1 MYKAKV
7 INVESLGPLPNS
19 DNLNLLTY
27 NGMEFIVGK
36 DLKIGDMVVLFPAD
50 GQLSHEYCRNNNL
63 YSDSSLNKDTT
74 QKGYFGDNRKVK
86 SIRLRGNTSEGF
98 VAKME
103 TLNYLGRFS
112 LRVGDEFDSI
122 NGQEVCRKF
131 VSQATQRRL
140 KEFNRNTEPKFKKY
154 HFNLPE
160 HYDTEQMDYNYDKL
174 PDVCDVII
182 TAKVHGTSA
191 RTGYNLVDVDI
202 TNKLVDFMMRKLYPV
217 TQLVNRVFKK
227 SIFHR
232 SYKSE
237 YQHVSGTRHTI
248 INNREDITNE
258 GGQEYFRWQWHN
270 IIAPNLKKDEV
281 FYYEICG
288 YDSMGVPIMS
298 PQDTTSLKDK
308 TFQNKFGKKM
318 VYSYGCSE
326 GGTKVFIYRITQNGV
341 DLPFSEV
348 MKRCDE
354 LGFYHVPVLVH
365 SCGVENPGPF
375 IKQKLSEL
383 LDNGPS
389 MIDQTHIE
397 EGYVVRIE
405 YEGRHKTYKAKN
417 SYFKILEGYMKELD
431 VVDMEEAS

>member
-7 INVESLGPLPNS
+7 ISVESLGPLPNS

-36 DLKIGDMVVLFPAD
+36 DLKVGDMVVLFPAD

-74 QKGYFGDNRKVK
+74 LKGYFGDNRKVK

-112 LRVGDEFDSI
+112 LKIGDEFDSI

-131 VSQATQRRL
+131 VSQSTQRRL
-140 KEFNRNTEPKFKKY
+140 NEFNRNAEPKFKKY
-154 HFNLPE
+154 HYNLPE

-182 TAKVHGTSA
+182 TAKCHGTSA
-191 RTGYNLVDVDI
+191 RTGYNVVDVDV
-202 TNKLVDFMMRKLYPV
+202 TNKFVDFLMRKLGKLVYFV
-217 TQLVNRVFKK
+217 NKAAKKQL
-227 SIFHR
+227 IHR

-237 YQHVSGTRHTI
+237 YQHVSGTRHTV
-248 INNREDITNE
+248 INTRRDITE
-258 GGQEYFRWQWHN
+258 PGGSEHFRWEWHN
-270 IIAPNLKKDEV
+270 ILAPILKKDEV

-288 YDSMGVPIMS
+288 YDSVGVPIMS
-298 PQDTTSLKDK
+298 PQDTTALKDK
-308 TFQNKFGKKM
+308 SFQNKFGKKM

-326 GGTKVFIYRITQNGV
+326 GGNRAFIYRITQNGI

-354 LGFYHVPVLVH
+354 TGLQHVPVLVH
-365 SCGVENPGPF
+365 ACSVENPGEF
-375 IKQKLSEL
+375 IKQKLDEL

-397 EGYVVRIE
+397 EGYVVRVE
-405 YEGRHKTYKAKN
+405 YNGRHKTYKAKN
-417 SYFKILEGYMKELD
+417 TYFKILEGYMKELD